1 MRSELSWIEVNAADP
16 PRDEARILARG
27 QRPIRASA
35 TRKQALPRLEAAA
48 AKIVVERLPG
58 LLSQFEPDGPSGL
71 LLANVGPVDG
81 VAVGRHVIDIE
92 GNEITTTQLAVDGQI
107 EHRQIA
113 HTLCKLQIGPNCP
126 DVTWSQWRFGA
137 GDLAL
142 IPRRSRMRP
151 RQLMTRGWCRPW
163 SVSLVERPPRHAGAH
178 CSSAIPVPRRQ
189 GDWQDL

>member
-71 LLANVGPVDG
+71 LLANVCQVDS
-81 VAVGRHVIDIE
+81 VAVGRHVIASSRTTAAPDHGPPAHDIARAKNYGPDHCIETKGKRRHSNSE
-92 GNEITTTQLAVDGQI
+92 G
-107 EHRQIA
+107 
-113 HTLCKLQIGPNCP
+113 
-126 DVTWSQWRFGA
+126 
-137 GDLAL
+137 
-142 IPRRSRMRP
+142 
-151 RQLMTRGWCRPW
+151 
-163 SVSLVERPPRHAGAH
+163 RHGSH
-178 CSSAIPVPRRQ
+178 
-189 GDWQDL
+189 